1 MLGCKGLKQKKCS
14 VSHNKKITQGWVF
27 TWKSDY
33 FYLIHWLFFR
43 VKRVHSD
50 RICHFQTQSS
60 QLNFLTKSET
70 WLHSLQLWCCWHR
83 LYGEIYGYECMKIC
97 TVGKCSMQ
105 VQREQEVTKP
115 KRINNFVGTV
125 CILKNKI

>member
-1 MLGCKGLKQKKCS
+1 MLGCKGLKQKKCF

-50 RICHFQTQSS
+50 RICHFQAQSS
-60 QLNFLTKSET
+60 QLNLLAKSET
-70 WLHSLQLWCCWHR
+70 FDCIALTVMSLASPLWADIW
-83 LYGEIYGYECMKIC
+83 
-97 TVGKCSMQ
+97 V
-105 VQREQEVTKP
+105 
-115 KRINNFVGTV
+115 
-125 CILKNKI
+125 